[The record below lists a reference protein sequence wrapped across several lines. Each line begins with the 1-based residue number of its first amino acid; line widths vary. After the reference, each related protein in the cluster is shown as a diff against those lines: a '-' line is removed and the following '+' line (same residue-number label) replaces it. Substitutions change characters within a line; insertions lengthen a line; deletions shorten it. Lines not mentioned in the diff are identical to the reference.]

1 MIYTVTLNPA
11 VDYSVGIENYR
22 TGTVNRTSFENITA
36 GGKGINVSAILTS
49 LGIENTALGFCGGFT
64 GKMFMQMLEDM
75 NINSDFIYLSESTT
89 RINIKLNDGNSITE
103 INGRGCDIDSE
114 SLNELY
120 SKLDNMKNGD
130 FLVLAGSIPKSL
142 PSDIYVQIAE
152 KTIKNNVKTIIDA
165 SGELLMKSLNLH
177 PFLIKPNNFELGE
190 IFETEINTR
199 NDAIEYAKKLQE
211 KGALNVLVSLAGEG
225 AVLVCED
232 GKIFSSPAPQGIL
245 KNSVGAGD
253 SMVAGFIYGYIESY
267 DFEKAFKYGISAG
280 SATAFSESLAG
291 KNEIMDIFNL
301 L

>member
-11 VDYSVGIENYR
+11 VDYSVGVEDYR
-22 TGTVNRTSFENITA
+22 KGAVNRTSFENITA
-36 GGKGINVSAILTS
+36 GGKGINVSVILTS

-64 GKMFMQMLEDM
+64 GKMFLQMLEDM
-75 NINSDFIYLSESTT
+75 NINGDFIYLPESAT
-89 RINIKLNDGNSITE
+89 RINIKLNDGKSITE

-120 SKLDNMKNGD
+120 SKLENMKNGD
-130 FLVLAGSIPKSL
+130 FLILAGSIPKSL

-190 IFETEINTR
+190 IFGTEISTR
-199 NDAIEYAKKLQE
+199 DDAIEYAKKLQK

-232 GKIFSSPAPQGIL
+232 GKVFSSPAPKGIL

-253 SMVAGFIYGYIESY
+253 SMVAGFIYGYIESC

-280 SATAFSESLAG
+280 SATAFSESLAS
-291 KNEIMDIFNL
+291 KEEIMNIFTL